1 MSEPQI
7 DPPAPSATLNACG
20 LTCGTLESLIASRL
34 RALAP
39 GEVLEIR
46 SDQQEA
52 ADGVSAWVRLSGNAL
67 VTVEE
72 DWTSRCAR
80 YFVRKKTPQT

>member
-1 MSEPQI
+1 MSEPHS
-7 DPPAPSATLNACG
+7 DTPVPSATLNACG
-20 LTCGTLESLIASRL
+20 LTCGNLETLMASRL

-46 SDQQEA
+46 SDCQEA
-52 ADGVSAWVRLSGNAL
+52 ADGVSAWVRLSGNSL

-72 DWTSRCAR
+72 DWSSRCAR
-80 YFVRKKTPQT
+80 YFVRKKTPQ

>member
-1 MSEPQI
+1 MSEADI
-7 DPPAPSATLNACG
+7 DPPAPSDTLNACG
-20 LTCGTLESLIASRL
+20 LTCGTLEVLIATRL

-52 ADGVSAWVRLSGNAL
+52 ADGVSAWARLSGNAL

>member
-1 MSEPQI
+1 MSEPHNVH
-7 DPPAPSATLNACG
+7 PEPSATLNACG
-20 LTCGTLESLIASRL
+20 LTCGTLEALIASRL

-46 SDQQEA
+46 SDSQEA
-52 ADGVSAWVRLSGNAL
+52 ADGVGAWVRLSGNAL

-72 DWTSRCAR
+72 DWSSRCAR
-80 YFVRKKTPQT
+80 YFVRKKTPQ

>member
-1 MSEPQI
+1 MGEPHI
-7 DPPAPSATLNACG
+7 NLPAPSATLNACG
-20 LTCGTLESLIASRL
+20 LTCGSLETLMASRL

-46 SDQQEA
+46 SDQHEA
-52 ADGVSAWVRLSGNAL
+52 ADGVSARARLSGNAL

-72 DWTSRCAR
+72 DWSSRCAR
-80 YFVRKKTPQT
+80 YFVQKKTPQT

>member
-1 MSEPQI
+1 MSEPDI
-7 DPPAPSATLNACG
+7 NPPAPAATLNACG
-20 LTCGTLESLIASRL
+20 LTCGTLEVLIASRL
-34 RALAP
+34 RGLAP

-46 SDQQEA
+46 TDQHEA

-72 DWTSRCAR
+72 DWSSRCAR
-80 YFVRKKTPQT
+80 YFVRKKTPKT